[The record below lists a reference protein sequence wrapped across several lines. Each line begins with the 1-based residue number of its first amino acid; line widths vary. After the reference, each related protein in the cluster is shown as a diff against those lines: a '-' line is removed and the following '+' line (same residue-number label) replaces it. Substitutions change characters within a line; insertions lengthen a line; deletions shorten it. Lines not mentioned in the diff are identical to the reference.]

1 MVIFFPDKRG
11 WMYKICEVYP
21 YSRGSSKGVFS
32 TRPCLNSS
40 HPNHAFKKR
49 EKSAWHKKL
58 ELKLSSNEASVWE
71 LKNKF
76 K

>member
-1 MVIFFPDKRG
+1 MC
-11 WMYKICEVYP
+11 KICEVYP
-21 YSRGSSKGVFS
+21 YSGGSSKGVFS
-32 TRPCLNSS
+32 TRPCLNTS

-49 EKSAWHKKL
+49 EKSARHRKL
-58 ELKLSSNEASVWE
+58 ELKLSSNEASVYDYMLE